1 MLQLDHVYK
10 SYGNNHVLKDI
21 NLHVDQGDVVS
32 LIGPSGTG
40 KTTLLRIINYLEP
53 ADRGIITINGIS
65 VDAENAKQ
73 SDIVKLRRQTA
84 MVFQNYSLF
93 RNKTVLE
100 NVTEGLI
107 IVQDKPKEEAEEIA
121 IREISRVG
129 MVDHLDKYPY
139 QLSGGQQQRIG
150 IARAMALNP
159 SVILLDEPT
168 SSLDPERSAEVLQ
181 ILQDLAGLGT
191 TMLITTHEM
200 EFAKHVSNKVV
211 FMEGGHIV
219 EEGPPEQIFQH
230 PTEERTSQ
238 FVKKLEKPLKVD

>member
-1 MLQLDHVYK
+1 MLQLDHIYK
-10 SYGNNHVLKDI
+10 SYGDHHVLKDI

-40 KTTLLRIINYLEP
+40 KTTLLRTINYLEP
-53 ADRGIITINGIS
+53 ADKGTITINGIS
-65 VDAENAKQ
+65 VNTEKAKQ
-73 SDIVKLRRQTA
+73 SDIIKLRRQTA

-100 NVTEGLI
+100 NVTEGLT
-107 IVQDKPKEEAEEIA
+107 IVQGKSKEEAEEIA

-129 MVDHLDKYPY
+129 MADNVDKYPY

-168 SSLDPERSAEVLQ
+168 SSLDPERSAEVMR
-181 ILQDLAGLGT
+181 ILQNLAELGT

-211 FMEGGHIV
+211 FMENGHIV
-219 EEGPPEQIFQH
+219 EEGSPDQIFQN
-230 PTEERTSQ
+230 PVEERTRQ
-238 FVKKLEKPLKVD
+238 FVRKLEKPLNVD

>member
-1 MLQLDHVYK
+1 MLQLDHIYK
-10 SYGNNHVLKDI
+10 SYGDHHVLKDI

-40 KTTLLRIINYLEP
+40 KTTLLRTINYLEP
-53 ADRGIITINGIS
+53 ADKGIITINGIS
-65 VDAENAKQ
+65 VNTEKAKQ
-73 SDIVKLRRQTA
+73 ADIIKLRRQTA

-100 NVTEGLI
+100 NVTEGLT
-107 IVQDKPKEEAEEIA
+107 IVQGKSKEEAEEVA
-121 IREISRVG
+121 VREISRVG
-129 MVDHLDKYPY
+129 MADNVDKYPY

-150 IARAMALNP
+150 IARAMALDP

-168 SSLDPERSAEVLQ
+168 SSLDPERSAEVMR
-181 ILQDLAGLGT
+181 ILQNLAELGT

-200 EFAKHVSNKVV
+200 EFAKNVSNKVV

-219 EEGPPEQIFQH
+219 EEGSPDQIFH
-230 PTEERTSQ
+230 NSVEERTRQ
-238 FVKKLEKPLKVD
+238 FVRKLEKPLNVD